1 MAIAP
6 PISDIQVQEF
16 IIRAVRN
23 VCTRMLKREA
33 TFVEKSADAA
43 YAGFKDK
50 LHFFG
55 SVGFVG
61 QIDGIIY
68 LCIPDDFVQEAAG
81 RVLGLSSAEIEMNG
95 DAVLKDVVGEIT
107 NMTVGGFKNA
117 LCDTGFPCKL
127 TLPTIVR
134 GDHLAVSGLK
144 NTERHIFHFD
154 CAGHRLVADIQMR
167 QE

>member
-43 YAGFKDK
+43 YTGFKDK

-95 DAVLKDVVGEIT
+95 DAVLKDVVGEISRSPASRT
-107 NMTVGGFKNA
+107 PNA
-117 LCDTGFPCKL
+117 TSSISTARATGSSP
-127 TLPTIVR
+127 ISR
-134 GDHLAVSGLK
+134 
-144 NTERHIFHFD
+144 
-154 CAGHRLVADIQMR
+154 CARNNPSVDRETDPLYR
-167 QE
+167 R

>member
-81 RVLGLSSAEIEMNG
+81 RVLGLSSAEIEMSG

-134 GDHLAVSGLK
+134 GQNLSVAAMKSCA
-144 NTERHIFHFD
+144 RHMFCFE
-154 CAGHRLVADIQMR
+154 CGGHRLVADIQIKLG
-167 QE
+167 

>member
-1 MAIAP
+1 MAIAQ
-6 PISDIQVQEF
+6 PISDTLVQEL
-16 IIRAVRN
+16 IIRAVGN
-23 VCTRMLKREA
+23 VCSRLLKREA
-33 TFVEKSADAA
+33 SFVERSADAA
-43 YAGFKDK
+43 YAGFKDQ

-61 QIDGIIY
+61 HIDGIIY
-68 LCIPDDFVQEAAG
+68 LCIPDDFVQDAAG
-81 RVLGLSSAEIEMNG
+81 RVLGLSAAEIEMSG
-95 DAVLKDVVGEIT
+95 DSVLKDVVGEIT

-117 LCDTGFPCKL
+117 LCDIGFPCKL

-134 GDHLAVSGLK
+134 GDHLAISGLK

-154 CAGHRLVADIQMR
+154 CAGHRLIADIQMR

>member
-43 YAGFKDK
+43 YTGFKDK